1 MVKDELLQEYL
12 PKTRVYSPEE
22 LWEYAK
28 AFTHVMLKPSGGGGG
43 AGIIQVTARGEEQYL
58 VHSGSR
64 RRLVDGKEAT
74 IRYVESLF
82 RPKTYLL
89 QPRIPLG
96 RINGK
101 PFDVRVM
108 IQRKGKKE
116 PWVITGWCAK
126 LAGPGYVVTNVAR
139 SRGKVLPI
147 QTAIKLSN
155 IEAGPHL
162 LRDIRMV
169 AAAVANRLGRAY
181 PTLREIGLDLGI
193 DVDGKPWII
202 EANFRPALS
211 LFQKLEDQSFY
222 KRIVSMRKR

>member
-1 MVKDELLQEYL
+1 M

-22 LWEYAK
+22 LWEYTEAYK
-28 AFTHVMLKPSGGGGG
+28 RVMLKPSGGGGG
-43 AGIIQVTARGEEQYL
+43 AGIIQVTAQGEDKYL
-58 VHSGSR
+58 IHSGKR
-64 RRLVDGKEAT
+64 RRVVVGKNNT
-74 IRYVESLF
+74 IQYVQSLF

-108 IQRKGKKE
+108 IQRRSSRE
-116 PWVITGWCAK
+116 PWIITGWCAK

-139 SRGKVLPI
+139 SRGRVLPI
-147 QTAIKLSN
+147 RTAIKQSN

-162 LRDIRMV
+162 LSDIRIV
-169 AAAVANRLGRAY
+169 AAAAAKQLGRAY

-202 EANFRPALS
+202 EANFRPSLS
-211 LFQKLEDQSFY
+211 LFQKLEDQTFY
-222 KRIVSMRKR
+222 KRIAAMRKR

>member
-1 MVKDELLQEYL
+1 MVKDEFLQEHL

-22 LWEYAK
+22 LWQYAE

-43 AGIIQVTARGEEQYL
+43 AGIIQVTARGEENYL
-58 VHSGSR
+58 VHSGSH
-64 RRLVDGKEAT
+64 RRLVTGKEAT
-74 IRYVESLF
+74 ITYVESLF

-96 RINGK
+96 KINGK

-108 IQRKGKKE
+108 IQRRNRKE
-116 PWVITGWCAK
+116 SWVITGWCAK
-126 LAGPGYVVTNVAR
+126 LAGPGFVVTNVAR
-139 SRGKVLPI
+139 SRGKVLPVR
-147 QTAIKLSN
+147 TAIKLSD

-162 LRDIRMV
+162 LSEIRMV
-169 AAAVANRLGRAY
+169 AAAAAHRLGRAY

-202 EANFRPALS
+202 EANFRPSLS